1 MDNFLVNASEKI
13 NLKNDKK
20 LIIETSNE
28 NIDKLNKL
36 IQKTY
41 ANIDLTNTELVLQT
55 KLSQRILS
63 KEGDLYLRTQGT
75 QVKQVKL
82 GNHTFKAIKI
92 TSGKGKYLT
101 ELATLQSE
109 GMSVVAKY
117 FKLIKYKPKLK

>member
-1 MDNFLVNASEKI
+1 M
-13 NLKNDKK
+13 
-20 LIIETSNE
+20 
-28 NIDKLNKL
+28 
-36 IQKTY
+36 
-41 ANIDLTNTELVLQT
+41 VLQT